1 LGSAITAALGGILA
15 ERLGFDVLFL
25 IYRFSLAFS
34 VQLYLIFLYSIL
46 NPDHQN

>member
-25 IYRFSLAFS
+25 IIGFLSIFGS
-34 VQLYLIFLYSIL
+34 IVLIFLYSIL